1 MTSYQRRKREIK
13 FLEQCIVEL
22 EDIVKELAEELKEKG
37 LKVRLLGSKG
47 ISGDTLITPYNNGEF
62 MSSLAFG

>member
-22 EDIVKELAEELKEKG
+22 EDIVKELAKELKEKG
-37 LKVRLLGSKG
+37 LKVRLLGLKG

-62 MSSLAFG
+62 LSSI